1 MKTIVL
7 DATPLV
13 MLEKDEQ
20 RIIGLI
26 ERARNRE
33 EAVTIVPANALAQAW
48 RGDGSRQA
56 LLHRMLKQGSTD
68 VLPFEESAAK
78 AAGKAC
84 ADTGLKDVAD
94 ASVAAAAAHYARR
107 GEVTLL
113 TSDGKHMPRLLA
125 ALNATSVEIVYT

>member
-56 LLHRMLKQGSTD
+56 LLHRMLNKGQPTCCPS
-68 VLPFEESAAK
+68 K
-78 AAGKAC
+78 R
-84 ADTGLKDVAD
+84 
-94 ASVAAAAAHYARR
+94 ARR
-107 GEVTLL
+107 RPLERRAPTQASK
-113 TSDGKHMPRLLA
+113 T
-125 ALNATSVEIVYT
+125 